1 MEKLIPAQK
10 STVTKSS
17 TERLRLHLMRS
28 GYAEE
33 VVLAW
38 SRDELMNKYAE
49 LLIQGV
55 DPAVVRS
62 IDPELEKARM
72 AQEKEL
78 REKQLKADA
87 AQRELQE
94 RLELE
99 KLALEKQKLELEVK
113 RLEAEEAQRELEREK
128 LKQDAEIKSAESEG
142 QSAE

>member
-1 MEKLIPAQK
+1 MEKLNPAQK

-28 GYAEE
+28 GYTEE

-49 LLIQGV
+49 LLVQGV
-55 DPAVVRS
+55 DHAVVRS
-62 IDPELEKARM
+62 VDPELEKARM

-78 REKQLKADA
+78 REKELAAEAAQREMQREMEAAKLKADA

-99 KLALEKQKLELEVK
+99 KLVLEKQKL
-113 RLEAEEAQRELEREK
+113 K
-128 LKQDAEIKSAESEG
+128 L
-142 QSAE
+142 

>member
-1 MEKLIPAQK
+1 MEKLNPAQK

-49 LLIQGV
+49 LLVQGV

-62 IDPELEKARM
+62 VDP
-72 AQEKEL
+72 
-78 REKQLKADA
+78 
-87 AQRELQE
+87 
-94 RLELE
+94 
-99 KLALEKQKLELEVK
+99 
-113 RLEAEEAQRELEREK
+113 
-128 LKQDAEIKSAESEG
+128 
-142 QSAE
+142 